1 MKYPTRIYYTETDK
15 AMMWDRWQKGE
26 SLNAIARH
34 FGRSHS
40 SIQDILARA
49 GGIRPPPRRRSRR
62 ALTLSEREE
71 ISRGV
76 AAGQSLR
83 SIAVSLG
90 RAQSTISREIKHNG
104 GRRQYRASKADQAA
118 WDRAHR
124 TKTCKLAENRALAC
138 IVAEKLQLEWSPDQI
153 AGWLKARIQTTR
165 TIRCHTRRSTKVC
178 LFRPVAP

>member
-40 SIQDILARA
+40 SIQGILARA

-76 AAGQSLR
+76 VAGQSLR
-83 SIAVSLG
+83 SIAVLLG
-90 RAQSTISREIKHNG
+90 RAPSTISREIKRNG
-104 GRRQYRASKADQAA
+104 GLKHYRASQADQAA
-118 WDRAHR
+118 WDRAVLGEFQFMQR
-124 TKTCKLAENRALAC
+124 PGS
-138 IVAEKLQLEWSPDQI
+138 EKVHCSVI
-153 AGWLKARIQTTR
+153 SRNS
-165 TIRCHTRRSTKVC
+165 C
-178 LFRPVAP
+178 

>member
-40 SIQDILARA
+40 SIQGILARA

-71 ISRGV
+71 ICRGV
-76 AAGQSLR
+76 VAGQSLR
-83 SIAVSLG
+83 SIAVSL
-90 RAQSTISREIKHNG
+90 
-104 GRRQYRASKADQAA
+104 
-118 WDRAHR
+118 DRVHR
-124 TKTCKLAENRALAC
+124 TKTCKLAENRALAR
-138 IVAEKLQLEWSPDQI
+138 IVARR
-153 AGWLKARIQTTR
+153 WLITNVSVWTPISKSTSVIHKAHGNVDRMKIPT
-165 TIRCHTRRSTKVC
+165 VC
-178 LFRPVAP
+178 